1 MHRIHEFQRAL
12 NGYGGWVI
20 GKIAAQ
26 VLHYT
31 AMRTVELR
39 SLVWSGIDFENRLI
53 TVDPE
58 VMKGR
63 KLHVVPMSEQVTAL
77 FKFLQQIT
85 GQYELCFPK
94 E

>member
-1 MHRIHEFQRAL
+1 MR
-12 NGYGGWVI
+12 GGGLI

-26 VLHYT
+26 ILHYI

-39 SLVWSGIDFENRLI
+39 SLVWTGIDYENRLI
-53 TVDPE
+53 TVDHE

-63 KLHVVPMSEQVTAL
+63 KLHVVPMSDQAIEL

-85 GQYELCFPK
+85 GQYELCFPGK
-94 E
+94 SQSEKTPFLA